1 MIKIADVSRITGIS
15 VEEIETYLKDAKKSY
30 KTNLSGEIIIQSE
43 INLVTLKSDM
53 EQFYIKKKE
62 QEEQQ
67 ENEMNAEMAFRKAMP
82 SILITSGF
90 NFEGYKIMKYSGY
103 ISGDDVIQVPRG
115 SEGLFSNPTNVGE
128 SLMKSLVDM
137 RRQALTELKRAAY
150 DLGCNAIL
158 GVDFDYLVLDP
169 ETANIKGGTLYQPY
183 IFGVT
188 ANGTAV
194 LIEKE

>member
-1 MIKIADVSRITGIS
+1 MIKLADASRITGIS
-15 VEEIETYLKDAKKSY
+15 REEIETYLKDAKKSY
-30 KTNLSGEIIIQSE
+30 KTNFSGEIIIQSE
-43 INLVTLKSDM
+43 INLVTLKSDI

-62 QEEQQ
+62 KEEQQ
-67 ENEMNAEMAFRKAMP
+67 AIEMEAEMAFRKAMP

-90 NFEGYKIMKYSGY
+90 DFEGYKIMKYSGY
-103 ISGDDVIQVPRG
+103 ISGDDVIQVSR
-115 SEGLFSNPTNVGE
+115 SEGFFNNPINVGE
-128 SLMKSLVDM
+128 SLMKSLVEM

-150 DLGCNAIL
+150 DLGCNAII
-158 GVDFDYLVLDP
+158 GVDFDYLILDP
-169 ETANIKGGTLYQPY
+169 ETANASGQTLYQPY